1 MERISS
7 PYTERIGMMNKK
19 RNIILPTLMILISTL
34 FIAVMPTEAEGALY
48 EDTIRLHILA
58 NSDSEEDQSLKLLV
72 RDELLEKYGEELS
85 GFVSRDDAEEKI
97 KCCIGE
103 IESTAKKI
111 IENEGY
117 DYSVRAELCEEWY
130 DTREYEDFSLPRGYY
145 SSLKIIIGDGEGKN
159 WWCVMFPPL
168 CLEAALEK
176 APEDTAIKQ
185 YSKEEYTLISKSGY
199 NIKFKL
205 LELISDVFSR
215 K

>member
-1 MERISS
+1 
-7 PYTERIGMMNKK
+7 MNKK

-58 NSDSEEDQSLKLLV
+58 NSDSEDDQALKLLV
-72 RDELLEKYGEELS
+72 RDKLLEKYGEELS
-85 GFVSRDDAEEKI
+85 GFMSQDDAEEKI
-97 KCCIGE
+97 TKSIGE
-103 IESTAKKI
+103 IEATAKKI

-117 DYSVRAELCEEWY
+117 DYNVRAELCEEWY

-145 SSLKIIIGDGEGKN
+145 TSLKIIIGEGEGKN

-176 APEDTAIKQ
+176 APADTAIKQ

-205 LELISDVFSR
+205 LELISDVFS
-215 K
+215 KK